1 MEGEGVGGNE
11 GGEVGG
17 RIRYGTPLKSIFG
30 GEREMQDRCQE
41 GGDFVERKLEKRVTS
56 DGGKM
61 RLRTEIRHRD
71 VR

>member
-1 MEGEGVGGNE
+1 MGGNE

-17 RIRYGTPLKSIFG
+17 KIRYGTPLKSIFG

-41 GGDFVERKLEKRVTS
+41 GGDFVERKLEKRVAS

-61 RLRTEIRHRD
+61 
-71 VR
+71 